1 MSAADSC
8 DEMPNLGM
16 MIVVVFAVMVMVV
29 FCMFVFYIFG
39 VMLDLVLE
47 QLKSLAQDAGL
58 DAVVVAELPITQK
71 CTDLQF
77 AAPVL

>member
-47 QLKSLAQDAGL
+47 
-58 DAVVVAELPITQK
+58 
-71 CTDLQF
+71 
-77 AAPVL
+77 